1 MAYQDIEIRGDITD
15 ALEWVVGQ
23 LYGKVMDIEVYGVDV
38 EDYAAV
44 AFAAVEVAG
53 QGKVDV
59 EGVVVLLKH
68 DPAHGPIR
76 YKFKDIPECAGP
88 HASFCPSRI
97 LDLLSP
103 TDSEMA
109 LSWRQ
114 RCRDHLKAEE
124 ATPVMT
130 H

>member
-1 MAYQDIEIRGDITD
+1 MAYQDIQISGDITD

-23 LYGKVMDIEVYGVDV
+23 LYGTVVDIEVYGVDV
-38 EDYAAV
+38 EEYAAV

-53 QGKVDV
+53 QGRVDV

-68 DPAHGPIR
+68 DPRHGPNR
-76 YKFKDIPECAGP
+76 YKFRDISECAGP
-88 HASFCPSRI
+88 YASFCPARI
-97 LDLLSP
+97 LDLLSA
-103 TDSEMA
+103 TDNELA

-114 RCRDHLKAEE
+114 RCRDQLKAKQDM
-124 ATPVMT
+124 PVMT

>member
-1 MAYQDIEIRGDITD
+1 MAYQDIEIRGEITD

-23 LYGKVMDIEVYGVDV
+23 LYGKVVDIEVYGVDV

-97 LDLLSP
+97 LGLLSP

-114 RCRDHLKAEE
+114 RCRDQLKAEE
-124 ATPVMT
+124 AAPVMT

>member
-1 MAYQDIEIRGDITD
+1 MAYQDIQISGDITD

-23 LYGKVMDIEVYGVDV
+23 LYGKVIDIEVYGVDV
-38 EDYAAV
+38 EDYAAI

-53 QGKVDV
+53 QDKADI

-68 DPAHGPIR
+68 DPEHGPIR

-88 HASFCPSRI
+88 HASFCPARI

-114 RCRDHLKAEE
+114 RCRDHLTAGEV
-124 ATPVMT
+124 ARVMT